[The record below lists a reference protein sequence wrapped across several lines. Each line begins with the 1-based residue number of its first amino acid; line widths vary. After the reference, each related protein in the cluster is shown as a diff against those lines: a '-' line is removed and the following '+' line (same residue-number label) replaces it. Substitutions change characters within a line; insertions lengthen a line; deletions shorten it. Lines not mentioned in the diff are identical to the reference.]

1 MNKYF
6 TPSLSCP
13 FANNCQ
19 SATDGENDQTS
30 SNVDFSFIAPADIDL
45 FDTDFAFGSNM
56 YATFA
61 DATQGFWESFPGSM
75 DITGDMVMEN

>member
-1 MNKYF
+1 MDF
-6 TPSLSCP
+6 TDPL
-13 FANNCQ
+13 
-19 SATDGENDQTS
+19 
-30 SNVDFSFIAPADIDL
+30 FIAPADIDL

-75 DITGDMVMEN
+75 DIQGEMSDH

>member
-1 MNKYF
+1 
-6 TPSLSCP
+6 
-13 FANNCQ
+13 
-19 SATDGENDQTS
+19 
-30 SNVDFSFIAPADIDL
+30 
-45 FDTDFAFGSNM
+45 M

>member
-6 TPSLSCP
+6 TLP
-13 FANNCQ
+13 FPYSFADNSQ
-19 SATDGENDQTS
+19 SATDGENDQAS